1 MEFFDELMKTLDAG
15 KHNVVI
21 DKITSF
27 LNENPEYKTI
37 DYYHFANPIE
47 EILYNEYLGEFD
59 SIKKIDK
66 PLEDLY
72 IIYAMAYIKSNDLEN
87 GEKYLKIANKINP
100 VSARILMNLS
110 NLYQQKNEEEKLK
123 ELAMDIM
130 KYTYEVDL
138 LKSSYFKLADY
149 YYHTNQE
156 PELYNH
162 LLSFYMQIATGE
174 IGNISEDIK
183 YLKNHS
189 IQIGFNS
196 EIIKILMYLID
207 VFTQQGMKNVV
218 NYFKNI
224 LNEII
229 EFNKYLQSLE

>member
-174 IGNISEDIK
+174 IRNISEDIK
-183 YLKNHS
+183 YLKNHG

-224 LNEII
+224 LKRNYRI
-229 EFNKYLQSLE
+229 

>member
-174 IGNISEDIK
+174 IRNISEDIK

-224 LNEII
+224 LKRNYRI
-229 EFNKYLQSLE
+229 